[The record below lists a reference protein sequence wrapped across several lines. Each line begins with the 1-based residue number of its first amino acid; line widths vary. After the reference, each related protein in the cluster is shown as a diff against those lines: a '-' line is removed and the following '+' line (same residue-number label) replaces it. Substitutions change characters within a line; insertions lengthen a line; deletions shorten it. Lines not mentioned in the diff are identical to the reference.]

1 MKFIKNAEENG
12 VVGSGLTEYTNK
24 EKNEKIKNLE
34 EITCLWIVLDVW
46 IQTGQLLAYSSKIV
60 SNPMSQILFS

>member
-12 VVGSGLTEYTNK
+12 VVGGGLRKYTNK

-34 EITCLWIVLDVW
+34 EIACLWIVLDV
-46 IQTGQLLAYSSKIV
+46 
-60 SNPMSQILFS
+60 